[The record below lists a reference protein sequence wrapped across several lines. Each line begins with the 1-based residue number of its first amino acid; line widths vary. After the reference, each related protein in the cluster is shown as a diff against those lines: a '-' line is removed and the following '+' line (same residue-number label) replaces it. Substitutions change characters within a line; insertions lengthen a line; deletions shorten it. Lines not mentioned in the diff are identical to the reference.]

1 VGLEYDA
8 TMEDPASPERIK
20 FYGPHDLATGWGA
33 YRAVVL
39 IRDYGAGRKIQ
50 SLDDA
55 LELHNALAFEE
66 HGIFPSSLD
75 QQGQES
81 LRPAARD
88 SRRQIAS
95 FFAGLDA
102 SSVESV
108 LAAFAF
114 QYAGDLM
121 QLLERHQVAKN
132 VGGQVLF
139 DALLK
144 ARMPLTV
151 MLADRKFV
159 DRYDRQLR
167 GELLGNPR
175 NGQILIS
182 RRLIKGSRSSGHLPT
197 SFSSEDS
204 QQLLRAYIDSESPH
218 PNHVQAIA
226 QAKGNDAFGITPK
239 LRLHAKKRY
248 EALMKELFADDSSSL
263 IKNGYGVRL
272 DPDQRDPVID
282 KVDHEDNGT
291 THMRS
296 FSEQYL
302 SSSVEPTRVLKNF
315 ASVIGYVDGH
325 GLLAMPAFR
334 SQASVF
340 EGIFIL
346 GKDAYPAGTIFKYL
360 DSLTFLGTQ
369 LYSELLTRND
379 VEVEDAVAWLFRE
392 HLVNEYG
399 AANFYYAP
407 SSPHSSFLER
417 CRHVAAEMES
427 IAKQFALFCEEGEMD
442 PELLRMASGS
452 RPWAEIPSLVE
463 RKYLEPSPGSDCE
476 RVLGVLFS
484 SQSGLTYVNEE
495 LQAESFVELA
505 TENELLYD
513 SLHQYQ
519 KGTVDWLSAEGLVA
533 IKDGAIEFAQP
544 VQVLIL
550 SDIYRREAAA
560 YSHYGADESAAAR
573 TLVDKG
579 WLTFKSTLLTSAE
592 SSYFNFFLN
601 KSEFSDGPDLR
612 NRYAHGTNADP
623 EDVSAHKQ
631 SYLQL
636 LRMLVSLALKIL
648 DDFQR
653 STANRLT
660 PSS

>member
-1 VGLEYDA
+1 
-8 TMEDPASPERIK
+8 MEDPASPERIK
-20 FYGPHDLATGWGA
+20 FYGPHDLAAGWGA
-33 YRAVVL
+33 DRAVDL
-39 IRDYGAGRKIQ
+39 IREYGAGRKIR

-66 HGIFPSSLD
+66 QGIFPSSLD
-75 QQGQES
+75 QQGQEC
-81 LRPAARD
+81 LKPVARD

-102 SSVESV
+102 TNVESS
-108 LAAFAF
+108 LTGFAY
-114 QYAGDLM
+114 QYASDLTH
-121 QLLERHQVAKN
+121 LLERHQVAKN
-132 VGGQVLF
+132 VGGQALF
-139 DALLK
+139 DALVK

-159 DRYDRQLR
+159 DRYDRQLCV
-167 GELLGNPR
+167 ELLGDPR
-175 NGQILIS
+175 NGQILVS
-182 RRLIKGSRSSGHLPT
+182 RRLIKGSKSSGHLPA

-204 QQLLRAYIDSESPH
+204 QQLLHAYIDSESPH

-226 QAKGNDAFGITPK
+226 QAKDNDAFGITPK

-248 EALMKELFADDSSSL
+248 EALIKELFADDNSSL

-282 KVDHEDNGT
+282 KVDHEDNAT
-291 THMRS
+291 THIRS

-302 SSSVEPTRVLKNF
+302 SSFVDPTRVLKNF
-315 ASVIGYVDGH
+315 ASVIGYVDSY

-340 EGIFIL
+340 EGIFIS
-346 GKDAYPAGTIFKYL
+346 GKDAYPGGTIFKYL

-369 LYSELLTRND
+369 LYSELLNRND

-427 IAKQFALFCEEGEMD
+427 IAKQFALYCEEGELD

-452 RPWAEIPSLVE
+452 RPWAEMPSLVE
-463 RKYLEPSPGSDCE
+463 RKYLEPSPDSDCE

-484 SQSGLTYVNEE
+484 SQSGLAYVNEE
-495 LQAESFVELA
+495 LQAASFVELA
-505 TENELLYD
+505 TENELLYE

-519 KGTVDWLSAEGLVA
+519 KGAIDWLSAEGLVA
-533 IKDGAIEFAQP
+533 VEDGVIEFAQP
-544 VQVLIL
+544 LQILVL
-550 SDIYRREAAA
+550 SDVYEREAAA
-560 YSHYGADESAAAR
+560 YAQYGADESAAAH

-579 WLTFKSTLLTSAE
+579 WLTFESALLTSAE

-623 EDVSAHKQ
+623 EDVSAHRQ
-631 SYLQL
+631 SYVQL
-636 LRMLVSLALKIL
+636 LRMLVSLALKTL
-648 DDFQR
+648 DDFQL
-653 STANRLT
+653 SVANGSPT
-660 PSS
+660 SP